1 MSSIWDDFF
10 NEEAFI
16 LEDNSDSDDDMEVD
30 TGDDAGADAQSD
42 DTSTTDDTTD
52 GDDTS
57 TDDQNTDDNNNQDD
71 DNKDDDTNIDDD
83 SETEPDSGDN
93 MDTDDDN
100 NQDDQDNASDD
111 QNTDGDD
118 TSTDDDMGSDTGDDS
133 NDPNAKLKDLEKSI
147 FDQLSDEQKTLKIK
161 ELKSLYNNVYDK
173 CGEIINS
180 ISDADRSPEQA
191 KIYDYVM
198 NSLTDLQKYIKDYLF
213 QIYDSKT
220 YIENM
225 VQLQKYLTV
234 LDTVSNIFEEVKNA
248 SDKQNKDN

>member
-1 MSSIWDDFF
+1 MSSIWNDFF
-10 NEEAFI
+10 NEESIF
-16 LEDNSDSDDDMEVD
+16 LEDNADSDDDMEVD
-30 TGDDAGADAQSD
+30 TGDDTGTDTQSD
-42 DTSTTDDTTD
+42 DTSTTDDSQD
-52 GDDTS
+52 NN
-57 TDDQNTDDNNNQDD
+57 TDDQNSNDDNNQEE
-71 DNKDDDTNIDDD
+71 DDTNVDDD
-83 SETEPDSGDN
+83 SETEPDAGDN
-93 MDTDDDN
+93 MDDDEEN
-100 NQDDQDNASDD
+100 PDDQGDETEGDD
-111 QNTDGDD
+111 PNGDD
-118 TSTDDDMGSDTGDDS
+118 TSTDDMGADTGEEA
-133 NDPNAKLKDLEKSI
+133 NDPNTKLKDLEKSI

-161 ELKSLYNNVYDK
+161 ELKSLYSNVYDK

>member
-30 TGDDAGADAQSD
+30 TGDDAGTDTQSD
-42 DTSTTDDTTD
+42 DTSTTDDTND
-52 GDDTS
+52 GDDNS
-57 TDDQNTDDNNNQDD
+57 TDDQNNDDNNQDD
-71 DNKDDDTNIDDD
+71 DNQDDDTNIDDD

-100 NQDDQDNASDD
+100 NQDNQDDGSDD
-111 QNTDGDD
+111 QNTGDDD
-118 TSTDDDMGSDTGDDS
+118 TSTDDMGSDTGDDS